1 MKNVGEHFLFF
12 FWLKNK
18 SEKPKKM
25 VFQSENFEEQNN
37 SFPSI
42 FEKME
47 YISTIVCISTNI
59 TDPKINNHVSFQ
71 LITLRFVKLK
81 LNCTA

>member
-1 MKNVGEHFLFF
+1 MLENIFYIF

-37 SFPSI
+37 SFPPI

>member
-1 MKNVGEHFLFF
+1 MLENIFYIF

-37 SFPSI
+37 SFPPI

-59 TDPKINNHVSFQ
+59 TDPKINDHVSFQ
-71 LITLRFVKLK
+71 LVTLRFVKLK